1 MGQGSDMDTKVVKY
15 FVMTSPTGY
24 VNSYSGIAQRSNA
37 QIVFDADRPL
47 GQYSLKL
54 QLIQDLAADRE
65 ILTSYGSK
73 HPVGEPKKRP
83 KAPKS
88 VAKGNEGGG

>member
-24 VNSYSGIAQRSNA
+24 VNSYSGIVQKANA

-54 QLIQDLAADRE
+54 NPSR
-65 ILTSYGSK
+65 T
-73 HPVGEPKKRP
+73 R
-83 KAPKS
+83 
-88 VAKGNEGGG
+88 